1 MDNEGSKTISSQTT
15 VSRGDPTHL
24 LLGPT
29 NALQVADQSLLALL
43 QSLLQVL
50 KGCTYLGQGLC
61 LALLQL
67 LADAPN
73 QGDSCRQLW
82 QSEEVKHL
90 IPGWLEGVLAKS
102 GPLQRGPH
110 YRPLGDPLLDLLQ
123 PSISAFPRPFLFPPQ
138 GVPRGCLPAT
148 HSFKL
153 ALQSCLVLLHHV
165 PQQHCAVFT
174 VLPCAALTTH
184 GGLTGLTVKLHRL
197 VVQGLL

>member
-1 MDNEGSKTISSQTT
+1 MHVDREADDRSNDRPCQEAKRRLGKRNPYVDSGDSKTTLSQTT
-15 VSRGDPTHL
+15 VRQGDPTHL

-82 QSEEVKHL
+82 QSEEAKHL
-90 IPGWLEGVLAKS
+90 IQGWLEGVLVKP
-102 GPLQRGPH
+102 GLFKEGLTI
-110 YRPLGDPLLDLLQ
+110 YRPLRDPLLDFQ
-123 PSISAFPRPFLFPPQ
+123 PSIPAFPRPFLSP
-138 GVPRGCLPAT
+138 PRGPCPVPAEAPDPRRCLPAT

-153 ALQSCLVLLHHV
+153 AL
-165 PQQHCAVFT
+165 
-174 VLPCAALTTH
+174 
-184 GGLTGLTVKLHRL
+184 
-197 VVQGLL
+197 

>member
-1 MDNEGSKTISSQTT
+1 MSRGKRKTGKKRKPYEDNGGSKTISSQTM
-15 VSRGDPTHL
+15 VSKGDPTHL

-67 LADAPN
+67 LTDAPN

-102 GPLQRGPH
+102 GLFKEGLTIALWEIPYLTFFSLPFLPFPDPFFPLP
-110 YRPLGDPLLDLLQ
+110 RPL
-123 PSISAFPRPFLFPPQ
+123 
-138 GVPRGCLPAT
+138 
-148 HSFKL
+148 
-153 ALQSCLVLLHHV
+153 
-165 PQQHCAVFT
+165 
-174 VLPCAALTTH
+174 PCPC
-184 GGLTGLTVKLHRL
+184 
-197 VVQGLL
+197 

>member
-90 IPGWLEGVLAKS
+90 IPGWLEVSWPNQALFKEGLTIALWVIPYLTFFS
-102 GPLQRGPH
+102 LPFLPFPDPFFPLPRACPEDA
-110 YRPLGDPLLDLLQ
+110 YRPRTA
-123 PSISAFPRPFLFPPQ
+123 SSWRC
-138 GVPRGCLPAT
+138 R
-148 HSFKL
+148 
-153 ALQSCLVLLHHV
+153 
-165 PQQHCAVFT
+165 
-174 VLPCAALTTH
+174 AALCCSTTSRSS
-184 GGLTGLTVKLHRL
+184 TVPCSRCSPARHSPHMA
-197 VVQGLL
+197 VSQASQ